1 MRATAELVV
10 AAGERNIRV
19 VVTTAPD
26 LRVVRKVPCPAQPV
40 LADFIDAVAQVVTPF
55 RGDMNH
61 AARGTWVLCG
71 VGDGVH
77 SFTNEIEAAA
87 FTIVSDEQERSP
99 IRFDN
104 HGSNAT
110 VGG

>member
-40 LADFIDAVAQVVTPF
+40 LADFIDAVAQVVTFGMPHDKLGEELGAAIVLREGQDLGEHKSPAWRF
-55 RGDMNH
+55 R
-61 AARGTWVLCG
+61 
-71 VGDGVH
+71 
-77 SFTNEIEAAA
+77 
-87 FTIVSDEQERSP
+87 
-99 IRFDN
+99 
-104 HGSNAT
+104 
-110 VGG
+110 